1 VDPVFLNLD
10 EVLAF
15 HEDQIRQHGGSTGIR
30 DRGLLE
36 SALAAPAA
44 TFGGTFL
51 NGDLFEMAAAYL
63 HGLCSNH
70 PFVDGNKRVAAVT
83 ALVFLK
89 VNGVDLPVAT
99 KAYEAMVLAV
109 ARGELEKSD
118 IAVFLR
124 HKARKPKR

>member
-1 VDPVFLNLD
+1 LDPVFVDLD
-10 EVLAF
+10 EALAF
-15 HEDQIRQHGGSTGIR
+15 HEDQIRQHGGSPGIR

-44 TFGGTFL
+44 TFGGAFL

-63 HGLCSNH
+63 HGLCTNH

-83 ALVFLK
+83 ALAFLK

-99 KAYEAMVLAV
+99 KSYEAMVLAV

-124 HKARKPKR
+124 RMSRRK